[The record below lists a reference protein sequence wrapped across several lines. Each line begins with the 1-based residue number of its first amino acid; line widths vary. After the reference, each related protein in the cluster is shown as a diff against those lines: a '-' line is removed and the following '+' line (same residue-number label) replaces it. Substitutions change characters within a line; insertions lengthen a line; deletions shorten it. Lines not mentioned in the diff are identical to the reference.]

1 MKRFI
6 AGVFGLAFLASL
18 AFAADT
24 GIVRGKVVD
33 EKGQPI
39 PEAQIL
45 MESQA
50 GSGQKFSQK
59 ANKKGEYIQVGVK
72 TGLWRITA
80 SKEGYGGQFAEVSVG
95 IGAEARVPDLKLVAG
110 GGAGKSKGSAELQE
124 AYEKANALVAASDF
138 DGAIAGLNEI
148 LAKGPGKPEVVHT
161 RLGQIYLKKNE
172 LPAAEEAFKKA
183 LELKP
188 GHLDAIRGL
197 SDTYIKMRR
206 ASDATALFAQY
217 TSENPEDVE
226 GQFLYG
232 FVLFNTGNQAE
243 AETAFAKVMEL
254 DPTNNSVH
262 FYMGMIL
269 VGKNKVPE
277 AIASLEKYLASNP
290 TDPTSIETAKG
301 LIAALKPKK

>member
-18 AFAADT
+18 ALAAET

-33 EKGQPI
+33 DKGQPI
-39 PEAQIL
+39 PEAQIV
-45 MESQA
+45 MESQT
-50 GSGQKFSQK
+50 GSGQKFTQK
-59 ANKKGEYIQVGVK
+59 ANKKGEYIQVGLK

-80 SKEGYGGQFAEVSVG
+80 TKEGYGGQFAEVTVG
-95 IGAEARVPDLKLVAG
+95 IGAESRVPDLKLVAG

-148 LAKGPGKPEVVHT
+148 LTKGPSKPEVVHT
-161 RLGQIYLKKNE
+161 RLGQVYLKKSE
-172 LPAAEEAFKKA
+172 FPAAEEAFKKA

-188 GHLDAIRGL
+188 SHLDAIRGL

-206 ASDATALFAQY
+206 GSDATALFAQY
-217 TSENPEDVE
+217 TTENPEDAE

-232 FVLFNTGNQAE
+232 FVLFNTGNQPE
-243 AETAFAKVMEL
+243 AEIAFAKVMEL
-254 DPTNNSVH
+254 DPSNNAVH